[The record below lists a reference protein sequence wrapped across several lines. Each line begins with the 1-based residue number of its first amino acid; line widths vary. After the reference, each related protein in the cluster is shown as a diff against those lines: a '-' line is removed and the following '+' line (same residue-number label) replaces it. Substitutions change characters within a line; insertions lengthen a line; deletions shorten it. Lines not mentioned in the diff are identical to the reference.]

1 MKMWSIFHYTYGDDA
16 EGYGKEC
23 KTKIIGFIM
32 ETENNIKSLVDK
44 LNERNHSY
52 YRKDKP
58 EDEYDFNFMDE
69 DYISYEE
76 LKFNTLEEIENL
88 KYI

>member
-1 MKMWSIFHYTYGDDA
+1 MKMWRIFHYTYGDDSDC
-16 EGYGKEC
+16 YGKESKC
-23 KTKIIGFIM
+23 TIIGFVM
-32 ETENNIKSLVDK
+32 DTEDNVKSLVNK

-58 EDEYDFNFMDE
+58 ENEYDYNFMDE
-69 DYISYEE
+69 DYISYAE
-76 LKFNTLEEIENL
+76 LKISTLEEIENL